1 MFTSTARCDALRL
14 QRLIDEGLNDSEQA
28 SLARHL
34 DVCTRCRHQLEDL
47 AADKTLWNQ
56 TREFLSPLNSDAA
69 SHLDGLD
76 APDPVSLDFLDPS
89 DNPAMLGRL
98 GEYNVLEV
106 IGRGGMGVVL
116 KGYDYDLNRYVAIKV
131 LAPQWAS
138 SGAARKRFAREGQA
152 AAAVVHQ
159 HVLAIHSVNAT
170 HRLPYLVM
178 PFVAGESL
186 QQRLDREGPLEIAEI
201 LRIGFQVAEGL
212 AAAHAQGLVHR
223 DIKPANILLE
233 KNVERVLLTDFSL
246 ARAVDDASVTRSG
259 VIAGTPQYMS
269 PEQAKGE
276 PIDLRSDLFSLGSVL
291 YAMCSG
297 HPPFRAEST
306 LAILRRICDSEPRPV
321 REINSTVPVWLW
333 SIIAALLKKNASERM
348 GSARHVAELLSG
360 CLAHVQQPTLVA
372 LPKSL
377 PVPLNR
383 PPYWR
388 WVLAAAVTV
397 ILAASGTWLVW
408 STKHPGIPPLTHAE
422 TNEQTHGTPIGVS
435 EPQKS
440 DAAASTSEVKPSD
453 IPQSRIA
460 ENAGSKRS
468 DGADRDVTWDDQWVT
483 DLAGL
488 RTGIERLEQKISIPA
503 FD

>member
-1 MFTSTARCDALRL
+1 MFTSTTHCDTAQL
-14 QRLIDEGLNDSEQA
+14 QRLIDEDLTDAEQA
-28 SLARHL
+28 SVALHV
-34 DVCTRCRHQLEDL
+34 DTCVMCRQQLERL
-47 AADKTLWNQ
+47 AGDETWWHQ
-56 TREFLSPLNSDAA
+56 SREFLSGLPDDAA
-69 SHLDGLD
+69 SKLSGAESPESL
-76 APDPVSLDFLDPS
+76 SLDFLDPS

-98 GEYNVLEV
+98 GEYDVLEI

-116 KGYDYDLNRYVAIKV
+116 KGYDHDLNRYVAIKV

-138 SGAARKRFAREGQA
+138 SGAARRRFAREGQA

-186 QQRLDREGPLEIAEI
+186 QQRLDRVGPLELQEI

-276 PIDLRSDLFSLGSVL
+276 PVDHRSDLFSLGSAL
-291 YAMCSG
+291 YTMCAG

-306 LAILRRICDSEPRPV
+306 LAILRRICDSEPRPL
-321 REINSTVPVWLW
+321 REVNPSIPVWLW
-333 SIIAALLKKNASERM
+333 AIVAALLNKTASERI
-348 GSARHVAELLSG
+348 GSAKQLAEILG
-360 CLAHVQQPTLVA
+360 NCLAHVQQPTVVP
-372 LPKSL
+372 LPKTVPRPPRGRTRMKMVFVVGSVLVVVLSGALAMQLIRQRGLPQQDNEAIKLAEDRSTTGASPDTSETSSL
-377 PVPLNR
+377 PSWNDQLEPDFESLR
-383 PPYWR
+383 
-388 WVLAAAVTV
+388 
-397 ILAASGTWLVW
+397 SG
-408 STKHPGIPPLTHAE
+408 I
-422 TNEQTHGTPIGVS
+422 EQL
-435 EPQKS
+435 
-440 DAAASTSEVKPSD
+440 
-453 IPQSRIA
+453 
-460 ENAGSKRS
+460 ENAEGVQISPLPLEEGS
-468 DGADRDVTWDDQWVT
+468 G
-483 DLAGL
+483 
-488 RTGIERLEQKISIPA
+488 
-503 FD
+503 

>member
-1 MFTSTARCDALRL
+1 MFTSAPDCDAARL
-14 QRLIDEGLNDSEQA
+14 QRLIDDSLSESGQA
-28 SLARHL
+28 ELARHL
-34 DVCTRCRHQLEDL
+34 DVCPRCRQQLETL
-47 AADKTLWNQ
+47 TADETCWKQ
-56 TREFLSPLNSDAA
+56 TREFLSGLSEEAIARLTNGDAA
-69 SHLDGLD
+69 E
-76 APDPVSLDFLDPS
+76 PVSLDFLDAS

-98 GEYNVLEV
+98 GEYEVLEI

-116 KGYDYDLNRYVAIKV
+116 KGYDHDLNRYVAIKV

-186 QQRLDREGPLEIAEI
+186 QQRLDREGPLAIEEI
-201 LRIGFQVAEGL
+201 LRIGFQVSEGL

-276 PIDLRSDLFSLGSVL
+276 PIDHRSDLFSLGSVL
-291 YAMCSG
+291 YAMSTG

-306 LAILRRICDSEPRPV
+306 LAILRRICDSEPRPL
-321 REINSTVPVWLW
+321 REINPSIPVWLW
-333 SIIAALLKKNASERM
+333 AVVASLLCKNSTERID
-348 GSARHVAELLSG
+348 SAKRLAEILEG
-360 CLAHVQQPTLVA
+360 CLAHIQQPTVVPLPTM
-372 LPKSL
+372 LPKAPHRGRTGRNWFRMGL
-377 PVPLNR
+377 AV
-383 PPYWR
+383 
-388 WVLAAAVTV
+388 AAAVM
-397 ILAASGTWLVW
+397 LAAGFVVFTPRAKV
-408 STKHPGIPPLTHAE
+408 
-422 TNEQTHGTPIGVS
+422 EQ
-435 EPQKS
+435 
-440 DAAASTSEVKPSD
+440 PSD
-453 IPQSRIA
+453 IRQHIPVVTAQLPPKQA
-460 ENAGSKRS
+460 ESQHRS
-468 DGADRDVTWDDQWVT
+468 TSPSQNLDWDDRSVKDVDKLQ
-483 DLAGL
+483 L
-488 RTGIERLEQKISIPA
+488 GIEQLEAKLSGTE
-503 FD
+503 F